1 MLSILCSTRS
11 FPRPVGLRTCHLA
24 PGCLNDSSHAVVVD
38 VAERSTSQNSV
49 ATKRFDTVRV
59 HTYNNLSTTSIARK
73 IIKNLTAAI
82 ATKKGI
88 TVHPL
93 RAHTPTALTPGSR
106 RLSRMRTLWNRD
118 ALLQIPITVEQ
129 APVRLDP
136 SELGFPWLV
145 KRLDWEEVFR
155 TSAFPTNISGRKG
168 RRQGLTEKVVGS
180 IGVGGAD
187 KRIEECLQ
195 VGNRGVAL
203 RP

>member
-1 MLSILCSTRS
+1 
-11 FPRPVGLRTCHLA
+11 
-24 PGCLNDSSHAVVVD
+24 
-38 VAERSTSQNSV
+38 
-49 ATKRFDTVRV
+49 
-59 HTYNNLSTTSIARK
+59 
-73 IIKNLTAAI
+73 
-82 ATKKGI
+82 
-88 TVHPL
+88 
-93 RAHTPTALTPGSR
+93 
-106 RLSRMRTLWNRD
+106 MRTLWNRD

-168 RRQGLTEKVVGS
+168 RGPGLTEKVVGS